1 MPRANLKGKTAF
13 ITGGGK
19 GIGKAIALYF
29 AERGLQVVITGRDEK
44 ALKET
49 CDEIQKKNGKAFY
62 FKADVTDKEQITDAI
77 LKTKEK
83 FGSLDVLVNNAG
95 VLELG
100 EIEKM
105 PMETYRRLMETNYFA
120 LVQLTLA
127 ALPIMRAQ
135 NFGRIVNIASVGA
148 KKSFPKYGA
157 YDATKFAVAGF
168 TDALRIELKGSPVCV
183 SMIHPGGVDTNMG
196 APLKAKGSLARRT
209 LVSADAVA
217 KAAYKAAV
225 TGAAEIYVPF
235 YTKTIAVLNVISP
248 AVADTIARM
257 IVRD

>member
-1 MPRANLKGKTAF
+1 MPRANLNGKVAL

-19 GIGKAIALYF
+19 GIGKAIAHYF
-29 AERGLQVVITGRDEK
+29 TERGLQVVITGRDER

-49 CDEIQKKNGKAFY
+49 CDEIQKKNGKAVY
-62 FKADVTDKEQITDAI
+62 FKADVTDKAQIDNAI
-77 LKTKEK
+77 AQTKEK
-83 FGSLDVLVNNAG
+83 FRSLDVLVNNAG

-100 EIEKM
+100 EVEKLSLDV
-105 PMETYRRLMETNYFA
+105 YRRLMETNFFA
-120 LVQLTLA
+120 LVQTTLT

-168 TDALRIELKGSPVCV
+168 TDALRIELKGSPIFV
-183 SMIHPGGVDTNMG
+183 SMIHPGGVDTDMG
-196 APLKAKGSLARRT
+196 APLKTKGFAKYT
-209 LVSADAVA
+209 LIPPDAVA
-217 KAAYKAAV
+217 KAAYRAAV

-235 YTKTIAVLNVISP
+235 YTKTLAVLNVISP
-248 AVADTIARM
+248 TLADVIARLM
-257 IVRD
+257 VHD